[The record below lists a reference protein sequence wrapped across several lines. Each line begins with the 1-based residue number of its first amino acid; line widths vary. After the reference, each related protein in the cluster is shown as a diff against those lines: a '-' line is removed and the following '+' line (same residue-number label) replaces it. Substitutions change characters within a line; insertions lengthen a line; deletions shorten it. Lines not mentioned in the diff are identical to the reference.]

1 MKITTQQL
9 RKIIKE
15 EIEKYN
21 SFPSKEDIMLAVRK
35 YAKGSGIPWNILDEF
50 SDADI
55 INGVLSDDI
64 SIAEGIF
71 EVEKWLGVKWR
82 ISRSRDREKQHDI

>member
-71 EVEKWLGVKWR
+71 EVEKWLGAKWR